1 LAFVKRLI
9 FLHKGTI
16 QVYSEINKGTQIII
30 AIPCSE
36 NDYLKE
42 ELWPYNNNEIG
53 VQIESINLKNDLDY
67 AAIEKPTVKNQKR
80 KNTVKFCILI
90 VDDNDE
96 LRTFFREILE
106 HEYYIIEA
114 KDGEEGIKKAKEES
128 PALIIS
134 DVMMPVMDGIEFCR
148 FVKDDFET
156 SHIPFI
162 LLTAKD
168 AQESRLQGAKSG
180 ADYYFSK
187 PVSTEILLQT
197 IKNQLNQQQK
207 IKDRYLKD
215 YQVEVRDLVH
225 STKDK
230 EFMDRLLKIIENKLE
245 EPELNIDYVSR
256 EIGVSKSKLYKKIK
270 DITGQS
276 SNEFIRTIRL
286 KKSIE
291 IMTNED
297 VSVTEVM
304 YRVGISSHSYFTT
317 AFKKEFGLTPSKFQQ
332 QLDRKTKV
340 F

>member
-1 LAFVKRLI
+1 
-9 FLHKGTI
+9 
-16 QVYSEINKGTQIII
+16 
-30 AIPCSE
+30 
-36 NDYLKE
+36 
-42 ELWPYNNNEIG
+42 
-53 VQIESINLKNDLDY
+53 
-67 AAIEKPTVKNQKR
+67 
-80 KNTVKFCILI
+80 
-90 VDDNDE
+90 
-96 LRTFFREILE
+96 
-106 HEYYIIEA
+106 
-114 KDGEEGIKKAKEES
+114 
-128 PALIIS
+128 
-134 DVMMPVMDGIEFCR
+134 MDGIEFCR

-332 QLDRKTKV
+332 KLDRKTKV